1 MAGYYLESL
10 YRKGRGTTVT
20 TSTLRDI
27 CFDCTDQHAV
37 AQFWAAVLGY
47 TVRPADAAPEEP
59 VVILPPAGGV
69 RIWFNP
75 VPEPKI
81 TKNRVHI
88 DINMPDAAEMD
99 RLLSLGARALR
110 EIRDEDGT
118 LWWTIMA
125 DVEGN
130 EFCAFPPKA

>member
-1 MAGYYLESL
+1 MA
-10 YRKGRGTTVT
+10 
-20 TSTLRDI
+20 TSSLRDI
-27 CFDCTDQHAV
+27 CFDCTDPRRV
-37 AQFWAAVLGY
+37 ARFWSEVLGY
-47 TVRPADAAPEEP
+47 TLQPEPPDAAPEESIP
-59 VVILPPAGGV
+59 IDPPAGGT
-69 RIWFNP
+69 RIWFNQ

-88 DINMPDAAEMD
+88 DINMPDAAEMN
-99 RLLSLGARALR
+99 RLLGLGARALQQ
-110 EIRDEDGT
+110 IRGDDGS